1 MFSALVKYV
10 LLIVVVTWILGL
22 FSSSKTDSY
31 KLYIDSRRMTNEA
44 IERKDMERERLG
56 LPPVTK
62 EEIEGIAA
70 QSVRKAQ
77 SIQRY

>member
-1 MFSALVKYV
+1 
-10 LLIVVVTWILGL
+10 
-22 FSSSKTDSY
+22 
-31 KLYIDSRRMTNEA
+31 MTNEA